1 MNKFIIFKLQD
12 VTPAGASVSDDGS
25 GIEIISLPVDSISHM
40 TAKEGEVSI
49 FYKDVSS
56 YDESNLSTGESIK
69 KSVISLS
76 CTKGEELS
84 LIEKVSNF
92 TGLERG
98 SPYIIFDST
107 GESTFG
113 EFTGVIK
120 AVVKNHPVNR
130 VTGNTSI
137 AIDSGF
143 TAVTSNTVN
152 DIDFGASIFKPILD
166 LDSRD
171 AVFGGSPVNLSDW
184 ANAGTGGSSY
194 RVDNVTGSV
203 TQSLGSTLSGTSND
217 VTFALF
223 RVDSYITLA
232 NSLTINGDYTMYMVY
247 VNTGSDT
254 EAPIIY
260 GVDAGDYSGGIGIS
274 QSLNEGI
281 ITNNIENKIGIQ
293 YQERSGAPILV
304 DTLVPLNASSPSVL
318 VIRRDEEFNVSVYN
332 FDGDLVASIPAVIG
346 LNELNSSNTTDGDTT
361 GTLDITHIG
370 SAVENTTHS
379 FAGMLGRFGVI
390 PRDVGSNEAQRIA
403 KELYYL
409 YSNNRP

>member
-120 AVVKNHPVNR
+120 AVV
-130 VTGNTSI
+130 
-137 AIDSGF
+137 
-143 TAVTSNTVN
+143 TSNTIN
-152 DIDFGASIFKPILD
+152 DIDFGADIFRPILD

-171 AVFGGSPVNLSDW
+171 AVFGGGGGNMSAWV
-184 ANAGTGGSSY
+184 NAGTGGSSY
-194 RVDNVTGSV
+194 NLSSVTGNVTQAAGNS
-203 TQSLGSTLSGTSND
+203 SSGTSSD
-217 VTFALF
+217 VNFAVFL
-223 RVDSYITLA
+223 VDSYITLA
-232 NSLTINGDYTMYMVY
+232 DSLTINGDYTMYMVY
-247 VNTGSDT
+247 VNTNRAT
-254 EAPIIY
+254 EAPVIY
-260 GVDAGDYSGGIGIS
+260 GVDAGDTSGGVGVSKNLLDGI
-274 QSLNEGI
+274 LD
-281 ITNNIENKIGIQ
+281 TNIKNKIGIQ
-293 YQERSGAPILV
+293 YQERYGDPILV

-332 FDGDLVASIPAVIG
+332 FDGSLVASIPAVIG
-346 LNELNSSNTTDGDTT
+346 LTKQGSGNTTNGDTT
-361 GTLDITHIG
+361 GTLDITSIG
-370 SAVENTTHS
+370 TATENTTHS
-379 FAGMLGRFGVI
+379 FAGKLGRFGVI

>member
-1 MNKFIIFKLQD
+1 M
-12 VTPAGASVSDDGS
+12 
-25 GIEIISLPVDSISHM
+25 
-40 TAKEGEVSI
+40 SI

-84 LIEKVSNF
+84 LVEKVSNF
-92 TGLERG
+92 TGIERG

-137 AIDSGF
+137 AIDNGF

-171 AVFGGSPVNLSDW
+171 AVFGGGGGNISAWV
-184 ANAGTGGSSY
+184 NAGTGGSSY
-194 RVDNVTGSV
+194 NFSAVTGNVTQVPGSPD
-203 TQSLGSTLSGTSND
+203 SGTSSD
-217 VTFALF
+217 VNFAVFL
-223 RVDSYITLA
+223 VDSYITLA
-232 NSLTINGDYTMYMVY
+232 NSLTINADYTMYMVY

-254 EAPIIY
+254 EAPVIY
-260 GVDAGDYSGGIGIS
+260 GVDAGDTSGGVGIS
-274 QSLNEGI
+274 QSLADSL

-293 YQERSGAPILV
+293 YQERYGAPILV

-346 LNELNSSNTTDGDTT
+346 LTKQGSGNTTNGDTT
-361 GTLDITHIG
+361 GTLDITSIG
-370 SAVENTTHS
+370 TATENTTHS
-379 FAGMLGRFGVI
+379 FAGKLGRFGVI

>member
-1 MNKFIIFKLQD
+1 MNKFIIFKLKD

-69 KSVISLS
+69 KSVVSVS

-98 SPYIIFDST
+98 DPYIIFDST

-120 AVVKNHPVNR
+120 AVVRNHPVNR

-171 AVFGGSPVNLSDW
+171 AVFGGGGGNISAWV
-184 ANAGTGGSSY
+184 NAGTGGSSY
-194 RVDNVTGSV
+194 SFSAVTGNVTQAAGASA
-203 TQSLGSTLSGTSND
+203 SGTSSD
-217 VTFALF
+217 VNFAVFL
-223 RVDSYITLA
+223 VDSYITLA

-254 EAPIIY
+254 EAPVIY
-260 GVDAGDYSGGIGIS
+260 GVDAGDTSAGVGVSKNILDGI
-274 QSLNEGI
+274 LN
-281 ITNNIENKIGIQ
+281 TNIENKIGIQ
-293 YQERSGAPILV
+293 YQERFGDPILV

-346 LNELNSSNTTDGDTT
+346 EVLQATQNTANGDTT
-361 GTLDITHIG
+361 GPLAITHIG
-370 SAVENTTHS
+370 TAMENVTHS
-379 FAGMLGRFGVI
+379 FAGSLGRFGVI

>member
-143 TAVTSNTVN
+143 SPVTSNTIN
-152 DIDFGASIFKPILD
+152 DIDFGADIFRPILD

-171 AVFGGSPVNLSDW
+171 AVFGGGGGNMSAWV
-184 ANAGTGGSSY
+184 NAGTGGSSY
-194 RVDNVTGSV
+194 NLSSVTGNVTQAAGNS
-203 TQSLGSTLSGTSND
+203 SSGTSSD
-217 VTFALF
+217 VNFAVFL
-223 RVDSYITLA
+223 VDSYITLA
-232 NSLTINGDYTMYMVY
+232 DSLTINGDYTMYMVY
-247 VNTGSDT
+247 VNTNRAT
-254 EAPIIY
+254 EAPVIY
-260 GVDAGDYSGGIGIS
+260 GVDAGDTSGGVGVSKNLLDGI
-274 QSLNEGI
+274 LD
-281 ITNNIENKIGIQ
+281 TNIKNKIGIQ
-293 YQERSGAPILV
+293 YQERYGDPILV

-332 FDGDLVASIPAVIG
+332 FDGSLVASIPAVIG
-346 LNELNSSNTTDGDTT
+346 LTKQGSGNTTNGDTT
-361 GTLDITHIG
+361 GTLDITSIG
-370 SAVENTTHS
+370 TATENTTHS
-379 FAGMLGRFGVI
+379 FAGKLGRFGVI

>member
-25 GIEIISLPVDSISHM
+25 GIEIISLPIDSISHM

-137 AIDSGF
+137 AIDNGF

-171 AVFGGSPVNLSDW
+171 AVFGGGGGNISAWV
-184 ANAGTGGSSY
+184 NAGTGGSSY
-194 RVDNVTGSV
+194 NFSAVTGNVTQTAGAS
-203 TQSLGSTLSGTSND
+203 SLGTSSD
-217 VTFALF
+217 VNFAVFL
-223 RVDSYITLA
+223 VDSYITLA

-247 VNTGSDT
+247 VNTNSDT
-254 EAPIIY
+254 EAPVIY
-260 GVDAGDYSGGIGIS
+260 GVDAGDHSGGVGIS
-274 QSLNEGI
+274 QSLSDSLIN
-281 ITNNIENKIGIQ
+281 NNIENKIGIQ
-293 YQERSGAPILV
+293 YQERLGAPILV

-346 LNELNSSNTTDGDTT
+346 LTKQGSGNTTNGDTT

-370 SAVENTTHS
+370 SAMENTTHS
-379 FAGMLGRFGVI
+379 FAGRLGRFGVI

>member
-113 EFTGVIK
+113 EFTGNIK

-130 VTGNTSI
+130 VTGKTSVVT
-137 AIDSGF
+137 DNGF
-143 TAVTSNTVN
+143 TAVSSNTIN
-152 DIDFGASIFKPILD
+152 DINFGSVENKPILD

-171 AVFGGSPVNLSDW
+171 AVFGGGGGNISAL
-184 ANAGTGGSSY
+184 ANAGTGGSTYDFLS
-194 RVDNVTGSV
+194 VTGSV
-203 TQSLGSTLSGTSND
+203 INGSSNATSNFKLGFNTLSFD
-217 VTFALF
+217 
-223 RVDSYITLA
+223 VDSYITLA
-232 NSLTINGDYTMYMVY
+232 NVLSFPFDYTMYMVY
-247 VNTGSDT
+247 SNGLKATTS
-254 EAPIIY
+254 ESPIIY
-260 GVDAGDYSGGIGIS
+260 GEETGGGATSGGVGIAS
-274 QSLNEGI
+274 RVDN
-281 ITNNIENKIGIQ
+281 ITYNIHNKIGIS
-293 YQERSGAPILV
+293 YGDRYGEAASA
-304 DTLVPLNASSPSVL
+304 DTLVSLDEISPCVL
-318 VIRRDEEFNVSVYN
+318 VIRRDKDSNVSVYN
-332 FDGDLVASIPAVIG
+332 ANGDLAASIPAVVHNPAQETFNVKNG
-346 LNELNSSNTTDGDTT
+346 ETT
-361 GTLDITHIG
+361 GILNVHLIG
-370 SAVENTTHS
+370 SASENTTKS
-379 FAGMLGRFGVI
+379 FSGRLGRFGVI
-390 PRDVGSNEAQRIA
+390 ERDIGSFESQRIA
-403 KELYYL
+403 KELFEL
-409 YSNNRP
+409 YSR

>member
-69 KSVISLS
+69 KSVISVS

-143 TAVTSNTVN
+143 SPVTSNTIN
-152 DIDFGASIFKPILD
+152 DIDFGADIFRPILD

-171 AVFGGSPVNLSDW
+171 AVFGGGGGNISAWV
-184 ANAGTGGSSY
+184 NAGTGGSSY
-194 RVDNVTGSV
+194 SFSAVTGNVTQAAGLASEGI
-203 TQSLGSTLSGTSND
+203 SPD
-217 VTFALF
+217 VNFAVFL
-223 RVDSYITLA
+223 VDSYITLA

-254 EAPIIY
+254 EAPVIY
-260 GVDAGDYSGGIGIS
+260 GVDAGDTSGGVGVSKNILDGI
-274 QSLNEGI
+274 LN
-281 ITNNIENKIGIQ
+281 TNIENKIGIQ
-293 YQERSGAPILV
+293 YQERFGDPILV

-346 LNELNSSNTTDGDTT
+346 EVFRATQNTANGDTT
-361 GTLDITHIG
+361 GDLDITSIG
-370 SAVENTTHS
+370 TAMENTTHS
-379 FAGMLGRFGVI
+379 FAGKLGRFGVI

>member
-69 KSVISLS
+69 KSVISVS

-98 SPYIIFDST
+98 DPYIIFDST

-171 AVFGGSPVNLSDW
+171 AVFGGGGGNISAWV
-184 ANAGTGGSSY
+184 NAGTGGSSY
-194 RVDNVTGSV
+194 NFSAVTGSV
-203 TQSLGSTLSGTSND
+203 TQAAGASASGTSPD
-217 VTFALF
+217 VDFAVFL
-223 RVDSYITLA
+223 VDSYITLA

-254 EAPIIY
+254 EAPVIY
-260 GVDAGDYSGGIGIS
+260 GVDAGDTSGGVGVSKNILDGI
-274 QSLNEGI
+274 LN
-281 ITNNIENKIGIQ
+281 TNIENKIGIQ
-293 YQERSGAPILV
+293 YQERFGDPILV

-346 LNELNSSNTTDGDTT
+346 EVLQATQNTANGDTT
-361 GTLDITHIG
+361 GLLAITHIG
-370 SAVENTTHS
+370 TAMENVTHS
-379 FAGMLGRFGVI
+379 FAGSLGRFGVI

>member
-84 LIEKVSNF
+84 LVEKVSNF

-130 VTGNTSI
+130 VTGDTSI

-143 TAVTSNTVN
+143 SPVTSNTIN
-152 DIDFGASIFKPILD
+152 DIDFGADIFRPILD

-171 AVFGGSPVNLSDW
+171 AVFGGGGGNISAWV
-184 ANAGTGGSSY
+184 NAGTGGTAYSFSA
-194 RVDNVTGSV
+194 VTGNVTQAAGAS
-203 TQSLGSTLSGTSND
+203 SSGTSSD
-217 VTFALF
+217 VNFAVFL
-223 RVDSYITLA
+223 VDSYITLA
-232 NSLTINGDYTMYMVY
+232 NNLTINADYTMYMVY

-254 EAPIIY
+254 EAPVIY
-260 GVDAGDYSGGIGIS
+260 GVDAGDTSGGVGVSKNILDGI
-274 QSLNEGI
+274 LN
-281 ITNNIENKIGIQ
+281 TNIENKIGIQ
-293 YQERSGAPILV
+293 YQDRFGDPILV

-332 FDGDLVASIPAVIG
+332 FQGDLVASIPAVIG
-346 LNELNSSNTTDGDTT
+346 EVLQATQNTTNGDTT
-361 GTLDITHIG
+361 GPLDITSIG
-370 SAVENTTHS
+370 TATENTTHS
-379 FAGMLGRFGVI
+379 FAGSLGRFGVI